1 MNDNEDF
8 LWVNKYRPTTV
19 EDCILPDRIKAP
31 FLNFVK
37 DGAMPHLLLT
47 GTAGTGKTTIARALC
62 NDLGYES
69 YLVNASKDRNLGVLQ
84 LLTTY
89 ASTVS
94 LTGKRKVIIL
104 DEADGLSASNNSNAQ
119 AGLRALIEEFENVRF
134 ILTANFKNKLIAPI
148 QSRCANVEFNIT
160 SDEKE
165 TMMLKVLKRV
175 FEILKKEN
183 VKFDQKAVADIVKK
197 YYPDNR
203 KTLMVLQ
210 QYAAGGEIGANV
222 SKLLQGSNIDS
233 LVGFMRERDLG
244 SCRKWVADNSD
255 AELAQLYLDLYTR
268 LYQELENDSKVDMIL
283 LVSEYQDKATRAINQ
298 EINTM
303 AFIASI
309 FALNFKKADA

>member
-8 LWVNKYRPTTV
+8 LWVNKYRPQTV

-175 FEILKKEN
+175 FEILKKEHI
-183 VKFDQKAVADIVKK
+183 KFDQRAVADIVKK

-210 QYAAGGEIGANV
+210 QYSAGGEIGANV

-233 LVGFMRERDLG
+233 LVGFIKERDLG
-244 SCRKWVADNSD
+244 ACRKWVADNSD

-268 LYQELENDSKVDMIL
+268 LYQELENDSKVDMII
-283 LVSEYQDKATRAINQ
+283 LVSDYQDKATRAINQ

-309 FALNFKKADA
+309 FALNFKQTDA